1 MIVHHGPVT
10 FPAGEVD
17 LERYRRVRFDAANN
31 RLVYAD
37 EGERSDGTLQKSFI
51 AANDRFASVVPLNLG
66 STRKLVA
73 GDAIPSYG
81 YFVFGSGGMVYAT
94 AAGEGAHGRLAE
106 ISATA
111 EGDEVEGMIFSN
123 NAF

>member
-10 FPAGEVD
+10 FPAGEID

-37 EGERSDGTLQKSFI
+37 EGERSDGTLQKTFI
-51 AANDRFASVVPLNLG
+51 AANDRTAAVVPLNYG

-73 GDAIPSYG
+73 GEEIDAYG
-81 YFVFGSGGMVYAT
+81 YFVFGSAGMIFAT
-94 AAGEGAHGRLAE
+94 ANGEIAHGRLQE
-106 ISATA
+106 ISAA
-111 EGDEVEGMIFSN
+111 EEGDEVEGMIFSN
-123 NAF
+123 AAI